1 MKKKN
6 GIIIAVVLAVVAA
19 AGIGAYLYFNRDL
32 TGMTAEEIS
41 AFKQE
46 NPKVNVRYTVTIDG
60 GETPVELDES
70 SVSVTLTTP
79 AQVDDLI
86 AKSGYLQNL
95 ATIDLG
101 STSVTSAQIDGL
113 MTAFPYAES
122 IVYSH
127 LNVLGE
133 LISADTE
140 ELDLSAID
148 SSQVDE
154 AIGDSKH
161 LTNLKTIEL
170 LDKDGNAKLA
180 VNDALALHAAYPDVH
195 IRYALDLFGQR
206 VTTDAEELIY
216 DHVEIGDAGV
226 AEIRKLLPLMDKLTY
241 LKLDDCGTTD
251 DTMAQL
257 RADFPNIQ
265 VHWRIFF
272 SNFNVMTDNYKL
284 WAGGLLNRD
293 LGPLVHLRG
302 TKYLDIGHHN
312 ITNIDFCANLPDLEV
327 GIFAIGPLEDI
338 SGIKNCTKLEY
349 LELLVNPKLDD
360 EDMQNLSG
368 LVNLEHLN
376 IGGCRKITNLS
387 FTDNM
392 TKLKRFHC
400 TMSNIPQE
408 EIDRFIALHPDCEV
422 NFSKYTD
429 PIEGGWRYNLG
440 GKGIFDARYLL
451 LREQIG
457 YLVQDVSR
465 YPLGELKEEITYE
478 STGITPED

>member
-1 MKKKN
+1 MNKKTK
-6 GIIIAVVLAVVAA
+6 ILIAVLLIAVIGV
-19 AGIGAYLYFNRDL
+19 GIGAFAYFNRDL

-41 AFKQE
+41 AFQQE
-46 NPKVNVRYTVTIDG
+46 NPNINVRYTVTIDG
-60 GETPVELDES
+60 GETPVKLDES
-70 SVSVTLTTP
+70 SVSVSLTTP
-79 AQVDDLI
+79 AQVESLI
-86 AKSGYLQNL
+86 ANSGYLQKL
-95 ATIDLG
+95 EAIDLG
-101 STSVTSAQIDGL
+101 STSVTSTQIDRL
-113 MTAFPYAES
+113 LEAFPNVSALTYT
-122 IVYSH
+122 H

-133 LISADTE
+133 LLPADTAV
-140 ELDLSAID
+140 LDLSDID
-148 SSQVDE
+148 STQVE
-154 AIGDSKH
+154 AAIGDIKH
-161 LTNLKTIEL
+161 MTALETIEL
-170 LDKDGNAKLA
+170 LDSSGNAKLTMDD
-180 VNDALALHAAYPDVH
+180 VLAIHAAYPDVR
-195 IRYALDLFGQR
+195 ISYALELFGQR
-206 VTTDAEELIY
+206 VSTDAAELIY
-216 DHVEIGDAGV
+216 DHVEIGDEGV
-226 AEIRKLLPLMDKLTY
+226 AEIRKLLPVMYNLTY

-251 DTMAQL
+251 ETMAQL
-257 RADFPNIQ
+257 REDFPHIE

-272 SNFNVMTDNYKL
+272 SIFNVMTDNYKL

-302 TKYLDIGHHN
+302 IKYLDIGHHN

-338 SGIKNCTKLEY
+338 SGIKDCTKLEY
-349 LELLVNPKLDD
+349 LELLVNPRLDD
-360 EDMQNLSG
+360 EDMQNLAG

-422 NFSKYTD
+422 NFSKFTD

-440 GKGIFDARYLL
+440 GKGILDARYLL

-457 YLVQDVSR
+457 YLRQDTSR

-478 STGITPED
+478 STGITPEN